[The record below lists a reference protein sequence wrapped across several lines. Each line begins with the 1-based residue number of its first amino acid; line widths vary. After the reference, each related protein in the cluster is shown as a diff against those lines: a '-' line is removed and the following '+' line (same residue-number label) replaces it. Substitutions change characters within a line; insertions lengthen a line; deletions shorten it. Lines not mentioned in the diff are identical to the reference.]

1 MEFRILGPVEV
12 RSGGRV
18 LDLAGTRQRALL
30 AALLLHGGFPL
41 SRDELVDDLWGGEAR
56 EGAVKTLQVA
66 VSRLRRALGD
76 EAGRLTTTATG
87 YALELA
93 PGELDLKRF
102 ETLCEE
108 GRRALAAGDPERA
121 AGRLR
126 AALAEWRGP
135 ALDGLSFEPFAPAEI
150 ARLEALRAAA
160 LEDRIEADLRA
171 GRHGELIAE
180 LEALVARHPLRERL
194 RAQLMLALYR
204 AGRQSDALAA
214 YREAV
219 RTFDAE
225 LGLRPAPE
233 LEALERSILGHD
245 PALRHSPPAVAQAP
259 AAAPRR
265 ATATILFSDL
275 VGSTRMRSDL
285 GDEAADAVRR
295 EHDRRVRDAIAVHG
309 GQEVKALGDGFLAV
323 FGSAGAAIACAVDVQ
338 RAIDRQAG
346 RGSVALTARVGVGAG
361 DVGWEGADV
370 FGMPVV
376 EAQRLCAA
384 AGAGQILVSD
394 TVRLLAGSAAAGS
407 LEDAGERSL
416 PGLARSVQSWRVRW
430 TAHRTVD
437 VPLAPALVVES
448 APAFAGREQELAG
461 LRDLWSAAADGRRRG
476 VFVTGEPGIGKTRL
490 AAELAAHA
498 LGEGGVVLYGRC
510 DDGPA
515 AAAQPF
521 AEALS
526 AYAAACPVDE
536 LRVQLGAQAAEL
548 LPVLPSLAA
557 RVPGVL
563 PAAPAPPEVERLRTL
578 DATAALLEAAGAAAP
593 LLLVLDDL
601 HWADELS
608 LLLVQHLL
616 RADAPMRVLVLAT
629 YRDSEPSR
637 SPLLGTVVTG
647 LARRPDVSRLE
658 LGPLGKQDVEAILA
672 DAGRSPSLAS
682 RVRAVTEGNP
692 FFVGE
697 VVRALGEGNSPEAAV
712 TPRVRDVVAGA
723 WTGSRPTPSRS

>member
-1 MEFRILGPVEV
+1 M
-12 RSGGRV
+12 RSS
-18 LDLAGTRQRALL
+18 
-30 AALLLHGGFPL
+30 
-41 SRDELVDDLWGGEAR
+41 SR
-56 EGAVKTLQVA
+56 
-66 VSRLRRALGD
+66 
-76 EAGRLTTTATG
+76 
-87 YALELA
+87 

-126 AALAEWRGP
+126 AALAEWRRP

-245 PALRHSPPAVAQAP
+245 PALRHSPPAVVHRRRR
-259 AAAPRR
+259 AAPRR

-285 GDEAADAVRR
+285 GDEAADAVRG

-346 RGSVALTARVGVGAG
+346 RGSVTLGARVGVGAG

-384 AGAGQILVSD
+384 AGAGQILR
-394 TVRLLAGSAAAGS
+394 VRHRAPARRLRGRGV
-407 LEDAGERSL
+407 AGER
-416 PGLARSVQSWRVRW
+416 GRAVAAGARAVR
-430 TAHRTVD
+430 AVVAR
-437 VPLAPALVVES
+437 ALDRPS
-448 APAFAGREQELAG
+448 H
-461 LRDLWSAAADGRRRG
+461 GRRPRSPPRSWSRARRRSRG
-476 VFVTGEPGIGKTRL
+476 ASRSSPGCAIFLERRRRRTAPWGVRHRR
-490 AAELAAHA
+490 AGDRQDAPGGRARAHA
-498 LGEGGVVLYGRC
+498 LGEGGVVLSGAATTARPRPHSRSRRRC
-510 DDGPA
+510 RRHPA
-515 AAAQPF
+515 AW
-521 AEALS
+521 
-526 AYAAACPVDE
+526 PVDE
-536 LRVQLGAQAAEL
+536 RRVQLGAQGRGL
-548 LPVLPSLAA
+548 LPVLPRSATRCPASSPAGAGAA
-557 RVPGVL
+557 RGRAVSRVEAGGV
-563 PAAPAPPEVERLRTL
+563 
-578 DATAALLEAAGAAAP
+578 LEAAAAAAP
-593 LLLVLDDL
+593 
-601 HWADELS
+601 S
-608 LLLVQHLL
+608 CSSSTTCTGPTSCRCCCSSQLL
-616 RADAPMRVLVLAT
+616 RADAADASARDRHLSRLGAGSLA
-629 YRDSEPSR
+629 P
-637 SPLLGTVVTG
+637 
-647 LARRPDVSRLE
+647 ARRPS
-658 LGPLGKQDVEAILA
+658 
-672 DAGRSPSLAS
+672 
-682 RVRAVTEGNP
+682 
-692 FFVGE
+692 
-697 VVRALGEGNSPEAAV
+697 
-712 TPRVRDVVAGA
+712 
-723 WTGSRPTPSRS
+723 